1 MRHILP
7 GNNSKQVWAAHR
19 RAGRGAFVSIRARRP
34 GENAGMSFRTTLVRA
49 LEAAQITHCNGQRV
63 VSKLLDPGPEAL
75 LKPYVDLAGGA
86 TLYIEDM
93 DIMVDEEGRA
103 YGTASASDTEP
114 LVWRFQ
120 VVRPLGAADVA
131 TLQGPQLK
139 VADVVG
145 RLRRTQRGTALG
157 A

>member
-1 MRHILP
+1 
-7 GNNSKQVWAAHR
+7 
-19 RAGRGAFVSIRARRP
+19 VSIHA
-34 GENAGMSFRTTLVRA
+34 GGSAENAPMSFRTTLFRA

-75 LKPYVDLAGGA
+75 LKPYVDLADGT
-86 TLYIEDM
+86 TLYIEDI
-93 DIMVDEEGRA
+93 DIVVDGEGRA
-103 YGTASASDTEP
+103 YGTASAGDTEP

-120 VVRPLGAADVA
+120 VVRPLGAVDVA
-131 TLQGPQLK
+131 TMEGPQLK

-145 RLRRTQRGTALG
+145 RLRRTQRGRALG